1 MEINNMEKQSEL
13 IVCVPGNCQRL
24 CVSDKINVPGPGTYE
39 QQGYIYSKLSGV
51 VKLVPQENTHII
63 EVHGITEQS
72 IVPAPGDIV
81 TAMVTIVNQR
91 FCKCSIKCIGDIVLT
106 RPYRGILRKED
117 VRAIDKDNIQ
127 MYKCFRPGDIIL
139 ARVMPMTEAHTY
151 QLSTAENE
159 LGVVIA
165 HSEEGVAMIPISWTQ
180 MQCPKTLRKEHRKV
194 AKVIPEHVVTE
205 Q

>member
-1 MEINNMEKQSEL
+1 MEKHKDL
-13 IVCVPGNCQRL
+13 IVCVPGQRL
-24 CVSDKINVPGPGTYE
+24 CISDKMNIAGSGTYE
-39 QQGYIYSKLSGV
+39 QQGYIYSKLAGV
-51 VKLVPQENTHII
+51 VKIVQEENTRTI

-91 FCKCSIKCIGDIVLT
+91 FCKCSIKCIGEIVLT

-117 VRAIDKDNIQ
+117 VRAIDTDNTQ

-151 QLSTAENE
+151 QLSTSENE

-180 MQCPKTLRKEHRKV
+180 MQCPKTLRKEFRKV
-194 AKVIPEHVVTE
+194 AKVIPEQAITE